1 MQWMRHFLPVL
12 TPAHRALLRLSRG
25 ALGGRGLGYRFL
37 LLDHVGRRS
46 GEARSTPLLY
56 VEHEGRYLVVASN
69 AGQDHHPAWWLN
81 LQSRPDASVQ
91 IDGRSLAVRARQAG
105 PEEAPRLWPVVIAA
119 FRQFESYRQG
129 TDREI
134 PLVVLEPDAARR
146 RAAPSPSARASHA
159 AE

>member
-25 ALGGRGLGYRFL
+25 KLGGRGLGYRFL

-46 GEARSTPLLY
+46 GAQRSTPLLY

-81 LQSRPDASVQ
+81 LKARPEASVQ
-91 IDGRSLAVRARQAG
+91 IAGGTVTVRARQAG
-105 PEEAPRLWPVVIAA
+105 PEEAARLWPVVLAS

-134 PLVVLEPDAARR
+134 PLVVLEPELPRADPARQG
-146 RAAPSPSARASHA
+146 ASPHA
-159 AE
+159 G

>member
-25 ALGGRGLGYRFL
+25 KLGGRGLGYRFL

-46 GEARSTPLLY
+46 GAQRSTPLLY

-81 LQSRPDASVQ
+81 LQARPEARVL
-91 IDGRSLAVRARQAG
+91 IGDGAIAVRARQAG
-105 PEEAPRLWPVVIAA
+105 PEEATRLWPVVIAA

-129 TDREI
+129 TERDI
-134 PLVVLEPDAARR
+134 PLVVLEPERSRGETARQG
-146 RAAPSPSARASHA
+146 SPRPTR
-159 AE
+159 